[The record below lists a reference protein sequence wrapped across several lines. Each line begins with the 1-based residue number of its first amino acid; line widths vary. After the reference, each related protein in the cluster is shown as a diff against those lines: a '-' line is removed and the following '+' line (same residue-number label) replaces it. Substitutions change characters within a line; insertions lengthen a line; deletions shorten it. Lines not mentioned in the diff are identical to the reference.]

1 MVGLQTAAWWTM
13 TEDQMRT
20 EDCRLDVLNALY
32 ARRTGAH
39 EVGTIR
45 TVYLRNR
52 DYTLDEVKTA
62 LSDLERLHYV
72 EHAYESAVSSVV
84 VWQIMGAGI
93 VFKERGMK

>member
-1 MVGLQTAAWWTM
+1 M
-13 TEDQMRT
+13 TDEQIRT

-39 EVGTIR
+39 QADTIR
-45 TVYLRNR
+45 TVFLRNR

-62 LSDLERLHYV
+62 LSDLERLHYAQQ
-72 EHAYESAVSSVV
+72 AYESPVSSMV
-84 VWQIMGAGI
+84 VWQITGAGI

>member
-1 MVGLQTAAWWTM
+1 M

-39 EVGTIR
+39 QVDTIR
-45 TVYLRNR
+45 TVFLRNR
-52 DYTLDEVKTA
+52 DYSLEEIKTA
-62 LSDLERLHYV
+62 LSDLERMHHA
-72 EHAYESAVSSVV
+72 ERAYESAVSSVV
-84 VWQIMGAGI
+84 VWQITGAGI